1 MVIMLIRDRLRPG
14 LLLFSVVM
22 IFVATGILT
31 TEEALAGFSNKGMIT
46 VALLFLVSEGIRRT
60 DALSAIMRRIF
71 PPKERSTVRKGTL
84 YIMGVVTSA
93 SAFLNNL

>member
-14 LLLFSVVM
+14 MLLFSVVM

-71 PPKERSTVRKGTL
+71 PRRSVVQCARARSTLWVWSPRL
-84 YIMGVVTSA
+84 QH
-93 SAFLNNL
+93 F